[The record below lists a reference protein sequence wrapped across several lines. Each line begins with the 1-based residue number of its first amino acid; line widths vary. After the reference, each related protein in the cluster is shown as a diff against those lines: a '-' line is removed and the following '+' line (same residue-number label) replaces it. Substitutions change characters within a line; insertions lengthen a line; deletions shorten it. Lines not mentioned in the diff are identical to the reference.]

1 MSRICSVLRHCPRTV
16 HLVAGAKKARLLLET
31 WEAAEGD
38 ETSDDDEQEVDGEK
52 AELPS
57 HLKMN

>member
-1 MSRICSVLRHCPRTV
+1 MICRREDLRRYHRTA
-16 HLVAGAKKARLLLET
+16 HPLAGAKKARLLLET

-38 ETSDDDEQEVDGEK
+38 ENSDDDVQEVDGEE
-52 AELPS
+52 AVLPS